1 MDYVIGIDI
10 GSTNI
15 KAVAF
20 DDAAMPVA
28 DAALPCT
35 FLANPQNRLWQ
46 EQDPAAIFD
55 SALQCV
61 GMVQKKLRGK
71 PAAVALSSAMHS
83 MIALDRKDAP
93 LTRCIS
99 WADLR
104 SGAEAQALRNT
115 ELGRDIYRNTGTPI
129 HPMAPLTKIA
139 WLRQHQ
145 PAVFKQA
152 TTFLGI
158 KEYIVNRLF
167 ARKCVDYSIA
177 SATGLFDIFNYD
189 WYRPA
194 LEYAGIDRERL
205 PPPVDSREML
215 AGLNAEA
222 AATMAI
228 PAGTPWIIGASDG
241 CLANLGALVFA
252 ESDAIITLGTS
263 AALRRQAQ
271 RPIEDKAGRIFNYI
285 LYRDNYISGGASNNG
300 GNLTQWFTRS
310 LCADA
315 TDIEQLLVAVADIT
329 PGAEGLLFLPF
340 VSGERA
346 PLWDP
351 DVTAA
356 FLGIRSHHTRAHF
369 QRAVLEGMLFN
380 LYQIGEILA
389 SLASPIPRLHL
400 NGGLARAGVIVQML
414 SDIFG
419 VPVCVNR
426 TEDASARGA
435 AILALLALGRISDA
449 RILQQ
454 RQPQAVEYMPDAA
467 RHRQYQEIFGRYRQS
482 VAAYL
487 QHMPTARIVQPANV
501 KE

>member
-1 MDYVIGIDI
+1 MDYVIGVDI

-15 KAVAF
+15 KALAF

-28 DAALPCT
+28 DASLPCS
-35 FLANPQNRLWQ
+35 FLANRQNRLWQ

-55 SALQCV
+55 SVLQCV

-83 MIALDRKDAP
+83 LIALDRKDTP

-104 SGAEAQALRNT
+104 SGAEARALRNT

-129 HPMAPLTKIA
+129 HPMSPLTKIA
-139 WLRQHQ
+139 WLRQSQ
-145 PAVFKQA
+145 PEVFKQA

-167 ARKCVDYSIA
+167 GRKCVDYSIA
-177 SATGLFDIFNYD
+177 SASGLFDIFKYD

-194 LEYAGIDRERL
+194 LEYAGIDSERL
-205 PPPVDSREML
+205 PAAVDSRHVL
-215 AGLNAEA
+215 DGLNTAA
-222 AATMAI
+222 AATMGI
-228 PAGTPWIIGASDG
+228 SPDTPWIIGASDG

-252 ESDAIITLGTS
+252 ENDAIITLGTS
-263 AALRRQAQ
+263 AALRRQTQ
-271 RPIEDKAGRIFNYI
+271 SPIDDKLGRIFNYI
-285 LYRDNYISGGASNNG
+285 LYRDCYISGGASNNG
-300 GNLTQWFTRS
+300 GNLLQWFTRS
-310 LCADA
+310 LCAD
-315 TDIEQLLVAVADIT
+315 TDIEQLLATAADVG

-351 DVTAA
+351 DVTGA
-356 FLGIRSHHTRAHF
+356 FLGIRSHHMRAHF

-380 LYQIGEILA
+380 LREIGEVLA
-389 SLASPIPRLHL
+389 SLAAPIPRLHL
-400 NGGLARAGVIVQML
+400 NGGLARAATIVQIM

-419 VPVCVNR
+419 VPVCINQ
-426 TEDASARGA
+426 TEEASARGA
-435 AILALLALGRISDA
+435 AILALVALGKIGDA
-449 RILQQ
+449 RTLLT
-454 RQPQAVEYMPDAA
+454 RQPKAVEYTPNIA
-467 RHRQYQEIFGRYRQS
+467 RHDQYQEIFAHYRQA

-487 QHMPTARIVQPANV
+487 QYIPVSRITTFS
-501 KE
+501 

>member
-1 MDYVIGIDI
+1 MDYIISIDI

-20 DDAAMPVA
+20 DDAAMLLA
-28 DAALPCT
+28 DASLPCS
-35 FLANPQNRLWQ
+35 FLANRENRLWQ

-55 SALQCV
+55 SVLQCV
-61 GMVQKKLRGK
+61 GMVQKKLRGN

-83 MIALDRKDAP
+83 LIALDRKDAP

-104 SGAEAQALRNT
+104 SGAQAQALRNT
-115 ELGRDIYRNTGTPI
+115 ELGRDIYRHTGTPI
-129 HPMAPLTKIA
+129 HPMSPLTKIA

-167 ARKCVDYSIA
+167 GRKCVDYSIA
-177 SATGLFDIFNYD
+177 SATGLFDIFKYD

-194 LEYAGIDRERL
+194 LEYAGIDPERL
-205 PPPVDSREML
+205 PAPVDSREML
-215 AGLNAEA
+215 SGLNAEA
-222 AATMAI
+222 AAVMAI

-241 CLANLGALVFA
+241 CLANLGALVFNQN
-252 ESDAIITLGTS
+252 DAVITLGTS
-263 AALRRQAQ
+263 AALRRSEP
-271 RPIEDKAGRIFNYI
+271 RPLDDGFGRIFNYI
-285 LYRDNYISGGASNNG
+285 LHRDSYISGGASNNG

-310 LCADA
+310 LCADTA
-315 TDIEQLLVAVADIT
+315 IEQLLAAAADIA

-351 DVTAA
+351 DVTGA

-389 SLASPIPRLHL
+389 SLAAPIPRLYL
-400 NGGLARAGVIVQML
+400 NGGLARAGLIVQL
-414 SDIFG
+414 LADIFG
-419 VPVCVNR
+419 VPVRINR
-426 TEDASARGA
+426 SEEASARGA
-435 AILALLALGRISDA
+435 AILALLACGKIGDA
-449 RILQQ
+449 RALLD
-454 RQPQAVEYMPDAA
+454 RQPKPTEYLPNIA
-467 RHRQYQEIFGRYRQS
+467 RHSRYQEIFARYRQS

-487 QHMPTARIVQPANV
+487 QHIPISRITNV